1 MLHLN
6 RKPNESIYIID
17 NETGHTVELVI
28 LEVKGKTVKLG
39 FENADRSS
47 TILRKEIKQK
57 KENHDNPNPYYKDK
71 IPQFYRSTPR
81 VEETPNDGLEK
92 YLDTI
97 IPATDTEE
105 PATSAAA

>member
-71 IPQFYRSTPR
+71 IPQFFRSTKP
-81 VEETPNDGLEK
+81 VEEVNDGLEQ
-92 YLDTI
+92 YVNDL